1 VAVLCAMLA
10 LLLGGAVP
18 ATAAAAPVETLTRA
32 AILLDAREAPPP
44 DDDPA
49 WEAVTLPDEWRRRR
63 REESGFAWY
72 RLEVPGPAPPA
83 ERLALYLPSVGMNAA
98 AWVNGIP
105 VGSGGRFDD
114 PVARNFNR
122 PLYFPFS
129 SALLDREHN
138 AIHVRLYSP
147 STPLHGFLG
156 PVEVGPAERL
166 HPRFE
171 RRLFLQAGLAELAT
185 WLTLLLLAVIGAI
198 WLGTRFD
205 GRYGWFALASSFWV
219 VNSLNYWVRD
229 VPVSSWTWERI
240 VNAPL
245 EGFAVALAL
254 WVHRLLGLEKPFLE
268 RALLGVG
275 AAAIVTIWLL
285 PRSLFFPTVI
295 WLHAGALGVGGYAAL
310 RMLANLRSFPRW
322 EAAFYLAGGGLCLSF
337 AAHDLAIQLGSASAT
352 SPQLLPFM
360 VPALLVAFGAT
371 LTARFVTSLHAAE
384 SLASELER
392 RVEVKTLELERSYER
407 TRQLERAH
415 ILAGER
421 ERIMREMHDGL
432 GGQLVSALSLA
443 ESVDVRREA
452 IASALRDALE
462 EMRAM
467 VDSLDPNVED
477 LGQLLGQLRARLAPV
492 LRRNGIRFVW
502 DVSRD
507 QQFPRLGPEDSLHV
521 LRILQE
527 AITNVVKHA
536 SASEVRVSLRLRKG
550 GAPEA
555 TIEIRD
561 DGRGGA
567 RARAGGRGLRNMRER
582 ARRLGATLRVEDALP
597 GTRVELEVPLTPRRP

>member
-1 VAVLCAMLA
+1 VALLRLLLA
-10 LLLGGAVP
+10 LLPIGALP
-18 ATAAAAPVETLTRA
+18 AAAAAPPVETLTRA
-32 AILLDAREAPPP
+32 SILLDSRETPPP
-44 DDDPA
+44 DEDPA
-49 WEAVTLPDEWRRRR
+49 WQVVTLPDEWRKRR
-63 REESGFAWY
+63 REKSGFAWY
-72 RLEVPGPAPPA
+72 RLEVAGPAPPA

-98 AWVNGIP
+98 AWVNRIP
-105 VGSGGRFDD
+105 VGSGGGFEE

-129 SALLDREHN
+129 SALLDRQHN
-138 AIHVRLYSP
+138 VIHVRLYSP
-147 STPLHGFLG
+147 ATPLHGFLG

-166 HPRFE
+166 RPRFE
-171 RRLFLQAGLAELAT
+171 HRLFLQAGLAELAT
-185 WLTLLLLAVIGAI
+185 WLTLSLLAVIGAI

-219 VNSLNYWVRD
+219 ANSLNYWVRD
-229 VPVSSWTWERI
+229 VPVSSWAWERL

-254 WVHRLLGLEKPFLE
+254 WVHRLLGLEKRAVE
-268 RALLGVG
+268 RVLLGAG

-285 PRSLFFPTVI
+285 PRDWFFPVVI
-295 WLHAGALGVGGYAAL
+295 WLHAGALAVGGYAVATVA
-310 RMLANLRSFPRW
+310 ANLRRFPPW
-322 EAAFYLAGGGLCLSF
+322 QAGVYLAGGAVCFSF
-337 AAHDLAIQLGSASAT
+337 AAHDLAIQLGRVPAT

-360 VPALLVAFGAT
+360 VPVLLAAFGAT
-371 LTARFVTSLHAAE
+371 LTARFVASLHAAE

-392 RVEVKTLELERSYER
+392 RVASKTLELERSHER
-407 TRQLERAH
+407 ARELERVQ
-415 ILAGER
+415 ILARER

-443 ESVDVRREA
+443 ESDDARGDV
-452 IASALRDALE
+452 IAAALRNALE
-462 EMRAM
+462 EMRAI

-492 LRRNGIRFVW
+492 LRRSGVRLVW
-502 DVSRD
+502 DVGRAPE
-507 QQFPRLGPEDSLHV
+507 FPRLGPEASLHV

-536 SASEVRVSLRLRKG
+536 SAGEVRVSVRMRTG
-550 GAPEA
+550 RVAGAS
-555 TIEIRD
+555 IEIRD

-567 RARAGGRGLRNMRER
+567 AAQPGGRGLRNMRER
-582 ARRLGATLRVEDALP
+582 ARRLGATLRVEDATP
-597 GTRVELEVPLTPRRP
+597 GTRVELVVPLTPRRP